1 VLHGLD
7 FAAEFAVIVVA
18 ALLITLGDLL

>member
-1 VLHGLD
+1 MLQGLD
-7 FAAEFAVIVVA
+7 FAAEFAVVVVA